1 MKIKFQLFYV
11 FCTGDNDKSNKDSSS
26 NIATTSNSSSNI
38 ATTSNSSSNIATTS
52 NSGSDEWKRMTDMI
66 DRYQEDRGSIDVML
80 QSFPLGFNVNG
91 ESASFLP
98 ELSL

>member
-11 FCTGDNDKSNKDSSS
+11 FCTGDNDKSNKD
-26 NIATTSNSSSNI
+26 
-38 ATTSNSSSNIATTS
+38 SSSNIATTS